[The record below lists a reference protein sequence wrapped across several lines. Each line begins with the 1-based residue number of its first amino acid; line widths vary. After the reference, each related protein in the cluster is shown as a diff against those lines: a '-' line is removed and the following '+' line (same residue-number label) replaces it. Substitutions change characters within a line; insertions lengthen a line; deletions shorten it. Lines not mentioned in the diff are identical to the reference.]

1 VHQGKERTATRGV
14 RTGLESTQHGR
25 DHNGVVSVRGIRGSG
40 IGFAIAASL
49 LAAAPARAA
58 SLRCANVEVHNK
70 SGTEGVGAQRIRA
83 RGTTCRTA
91 RHVAEVAAHEA
102 LVRGERHV
110 RKTIDGFHVV
120 VQISDCAGCAPE
132 WPATATKPGARVTFV
147 LLGGA

>member
-1 VHQGKERTATRGV
+1 MSATAMR
-14 RTGLESTQHGR
+14 
-25 DHNGVVSVRGIRGSG
+25 VVSVRRIWGAG
-40 IGFAIAASL
+40 IGFVVAVSLLTPAPAHAAS
-49 LAAAPARAA
+49 RK
-58 SLRCANVEVHNK
+58 CANVEVHNK

-91 RHVAEVAAHEA
+91 RHVAKVAAHEA

-120 VQISDCAGCAPE
+120 VQTGECGGCAPQ